1 MEAVQAPDLVK
12 IIEELSLAGT
22 GGDKEAIYGI
32 VERFASVR
40 SFKYFAYQLVRPP
53 EGARRS
59 YYIANYPVEWVER
72 YVDRGYVNHD
82 PVVITATRALIPFT
96 WGNLRG
102 NRRFSDAERLVFDE
116 GGEFQI
122 RDGVSVPLRG
132 PSQAFALFSV
142 GVSTRPRRGD
152 AVLPHIVH
160 EVQIFAAYLHDVV
173 MRHLYDPTADLTV
186 ALSPRERECLL
197 WTARGKT
204 AWEISVILG
213 ISDEAVTFYIKAAC
227 RKLQVNNKVHATV
240 VAIMRGMI
248 VP

>member
-1 MEAVQAPDLVK
+1 MEEVQAPDLVRT
-12 IIEELSLAGT
+12 IEELSRAGT
-22 GGDKEAIYGI
+22 ESDNDAIYGI
-32 VERFASVR
+32 VERFARSR
-40 SFKYFAYQLVRPP
+40 SFRYFAYHLVRPP

-72 YVDRGYVNHD
+72 YVERGYINRD
-82 PVVITATRALIPFT
+82 PVVIAATRALIPFS
-96 WGNLRG
+96 WQNLRG
-102 NRRFSDAERLVFDE
+102 NRSFSESERLIFDE

-132 PSQAFALFSV
+132 PSHAFALFSV
-142 GVSTRPRRGD
+142 GMSTRPRKGA
-152 AVLPHIVH
+152 AVLPYIVH

-173 MRHLYDPTADLTV
+173 MRHLYKASTDLTV

-227 RKLQVNNKVHATV
+227 RKLQVHSKTHATV
-240 VAIMRGMI
+240 VAIMRGII